1 MTFPFFRVA
10 VLCGVVVLSLMQSPD
25 AQAQSNNVERL
36 QKQSQE
42 LAAIQDRFRRSA
54 ANTTGLIENF
64 LKEGAETDAS
74 DLDAVFDEY
83 ESIAKDALTQISLE
97 SEFRDALDGMRA
109 ELEVLI
115 IRQRQEPASARRDAR
130 LQRYAELQKTYN
142 EQTDRIS
149 EMDQNLTDRLVELAR
164 ERRELR
170 FDRDLSEVETI
181 VEALQEALSNLE
193 AMDQQLGAIVATTY
207 EDPEIAGQ

>member
-10 VLCGVVVLSLMQSPD
+10 VLCSFVVLSLTQAPY
-25 AQAQSNNVERL
+25 ALAQSNNVERL
-36 QKQSQE
+36 QKQSRE

-54 ANTTGLIENF
+54 ANTTGLIESF

-83 ESIAKDALTQISLE
+83 ETIAKDALTQISLE

-130 LQRYAELQKTYN
+130 LQRYAELQQTYN
-142 EQTDRIS
+142 EQTDQIS

>member
-1 MTFPFFRVA
+1 MRFPFFRVA
-10 VLCGVVVLSLMQSPD
+10 VLCSVVVLSLTQSPY
-25 AQAQSNNVERL
+25 ALAQSNNVERL

-130 LQRYAELQKTYN
+130 LQRYAELQQTYN

>member
-1 MTFPFFRVA
+1 MTFPISRLVIF
-10 VLCGVVVLSLMQSPD
+10 CSLIVFSLTVSPHAM
-25 AQAQSNNVERL
+25 AQNANVERL
-36 QKQSQE
+36 QKQSRE
-42 LAAIQDRFRRSA
+42 LAEIQDRFRRSA
-54 ANTTGLIENF
+54 VNTTGLIESF
-64 LKEGAETDAS
+64 LKDGGGDGGG
-74 DLDAVFDEY
+74 DLDAVFDDY

-142 EQTDRIS
+142 EQTERIS
-149 EMDQNLTDRLVELAR
+149 EMDQNLTDRLVDLAR

-170 FDRDLSEVETI
+170 FDRDLVDVETI